1 MKKIILIFFLVASSF
16 TYSKTIN
23 LVKEAKN
30 KEITKVIFQKDVKYL
45 IYAMPL
51 RQTIINFGNEKVEY
65 AETGDNVQWSVMEDI
80 NSIRIKPTDTNL
92 KTDLLVKTNE
102 NTYYFIVSSYHNFYN
117 PIINFLYP
125 QKIENQ
131 IRRRKEQEVPL
142 SVINLEEL
150 NNAYTVSREYNWTPV
165 QIFDDGQKTY
175 FIMNP
180 HIQEMPVFLTRTED
194 RNYALVNFRIKQTN
208 NGLNIMVID
217 RIFKEGVLKLGKK
230 QVVIKNKNYKF

>member
-51 RQTIINFGNEKVEY
+51 RQTIINFGNEKIEY

-102 NTYYFIVSSYHNFYN
+102 NTYYFIVSSCHNFYN

-180 HIQEMPVFLTRTED
+180 SIQEMPIFLTRTED